1 MLNECKCY
9 RGIKSLQPVQ
19 LVAGPS
25 QAQSSLR
32 FSGPIH
38 QVQAQA
44 VLRLLVVLGMGVG
57 MGRGMREHMS
67 SHANRRGAK
76 ETWDSGEL
84 GNSGAFM
91 QKHFRLSVLQVH
103 ADAQEVGGAGRLAAL
118 ATHAVLHSR
127 GRSHLLGC
135 VDSGRDHL
143 QHICGARTDAQSAAN
158 AGVVDLHS
166 MGTPSQQAGTLLAS
180 AGSSCG
186 CTNGHASSGH
196 ASQSAEGPR
205 GISAGAQPC
214 TMRRLLQP
222 RLHLEACWS
231 KGCRAE
237 TSQERDCSGCEAKGN
252 LRHG

>member
-44 VLRLLVVLGMGVG
+44 VLRLLV
-57 MGRGMREHMS
+57 
-67 SHANRRGAK
+67 
-76 ETWDSGEL
+76 
-84 GNSGAFM
+84 
-91 QKHFRLSVLQVH
+91 VLQVH

-196 ASQSAEGPR
+196 ASQRAEGPR

-237 TSQERDCSGCEAKGN
+237 TSQERDGSGCEAKGN

>member
-44 VLRLLVVLGMGVG
+44 VLRLLV
-57 MGRGMREHMS
+57 
-67 SHANRRGAK
+67 
-76 ETWDSGEL
+76 
-84 GNSGAFM
+84 
-91 QKHFRLSVLQVH
+91 VLQVH

-214 TMRRLLQP
+214 SMRRLLQP

-237 TSQERDCSGCEAKGN
+237 TSQERDGSGCEAKGN

>member
-44 VLRLLVVLGMGVG
+44 VLRLLV
-57 MGRGMREHMS
+57 
-67 SHANRRGAK
+67 
-76 ETWDSGEL
+76 
-84 GNSGAFM
+84 
-91 QKHFRLSVLQVH
+91 VLQVH

-158 AGVVDLHS
+158 AGVVDLHCVGS
-166 MGTPSQQAGTLLAS
+166 PGQHRGAACHRCAGTQQGS
-180 AGSSCG
+180 AGNDTGQCG
-186 CTNGHASSGH
+186 C
-196 ASQSAEGPR
+196 
-205 GISAGAQPC
+205 
-214 TMRRLLQP
+214 
-222 RLHLEACWS
+222 
-231 KGCRAE
+231 
-237 TSQERDCSGCEAKGN
+237 
-252 LRHG
+252 RHGRSTSGEGSAWRWAGCSAQAHWNKGIRCKACDQRHCACGQQRSRHRVDWQVWGGGVFFLKKRRP